1 MAAVEFAF
9 RYFTASESSTGPA
22 VEHVRSTSLLFRN
35 RHESNK
41 ALLIG
46 TVLIKGPL
54 ARSRHLQAYFH

>member
-1 MAAVEFAF
+1 MVAVEFVF
-9 RYFTASESSTGPA
+9 RYFTASESSTGPT
-22 VEHVRSTSLLFRN
+22 VEHVRSMIFLFRN

-54 ARSRHLQAYFH
+54 ARSRHSQAYFH